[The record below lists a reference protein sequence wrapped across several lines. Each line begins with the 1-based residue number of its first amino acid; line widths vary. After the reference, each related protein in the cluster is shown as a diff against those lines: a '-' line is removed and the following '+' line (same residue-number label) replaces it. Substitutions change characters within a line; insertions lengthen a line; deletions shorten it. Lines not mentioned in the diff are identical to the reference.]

1 MIKNIARLLVVVTGA
16 AALVGCGTT
25 QAKRRQLERV
35 AKDWCLTI
43 RASQV
48 IPVYPLTEDLRPG
61 DVFLVQTP
69 IDKEPDIYQSKGFL
83 PLEQMLVRIYPDN
96 YEEFYGEVTI
106 NENTLTPFRHR
117 EAGQTNTSTNAPRAA
132 FPTYNFSISRGGGA
146 KLALPISGVPV
157 AFNLMQTRSAKGSVT
172 ISDAA
177 TYGVDVLPLY
187 NQVKSWVNENAG
199 VLSAYLPPSG
209 GAAANGAATYTYLRV
224 VNRVYLTRGVSVSLS
239 DNSVFGAAG
248 SAGADKPITLPT
260 TSTNANENYTNM
272 MQSLNA
278 SVADAV
284 TPGGCFKFTSATGRG
299 VSLAETFPRP
309 LVVGYLGFDV
319 PIINGAEKATAAAA
333 VTIGAPID
341 TQTRLDGRAS
351 RDSIDQMAADL
362 NIQRKTNAERIVA
375 YVTDEKTGQVNVA
388 RLRGL
393 LTEKTGAP
401 ASMAD
406 KYLGQ
411 PAEKLLRDLQNRYS
425 GNVDAIARN
434 LPKE

>member
-1 MIKNIARLLVVVTGA
+1 MIKNLARLLVVVTGA
-16 AALVGCGTT
+16 STLVGCSTT

-96 YEEFYGEVTI
+96 YPGFYGKVTI

-117 EAGQTNTSTNAPRAA
+117 EAGQTNTSTNAPRVA

-157 AFNLMQTRSAKGSVT
+157 AFNMMQTRSAKGSVT

-187 NQVKSWVNENAG
+187 NQVKSWVNENAD
-199 VLSAYLPPSG
+199 VLSAYLPPVG
-209 GAAANGAATYTYLRV
+209 GASGNGEATYTYLRV

-260 TSTNANENYTNM
+260 TSTNVNENYTNM
-272 MQSLNA
+272 MKSLNA

-284 TPGGCFKFTSATGRG
+284 TPGGSFKFTSATGRG

-319 PIINGAEKATAAAA
+319 PIINAAEKATAAA

-351 RDSIDQMAADL
+351 RDSIDRMAAGL
-362 NIQRKTNAERIVA
+362 NIQRRTNAEKIVA
-375 YVTDEKTGQVNVA
+375 YVTDEKTGLVDVA
-388 RLRGL
+388 RFRGL
-393 LTEKTGAP
+393 LTENTGAP
-401 ASMAD
+401 ASLAE

>member
-1 MIKNIARLLVVVTGA
+1 MIKNIARLLVA
-16 AALVGCGTT
+16 ATAASALVGCSTT
-25 QAKRRQLERV
+25 QAKRRQMERV

-83 PLEQMLVRIYPDN
+83 PLEQMLVRIHPDN
-96 YEEFYGEVTI
+96 YQGFYGNVSI
-106 NENTLTPFRHR
+106 NENALTPFRHR
-117 EAGQTNTSTNAPRAA
+117 EPGQTDTSTNAPRAA
-132 FPTYNFSISRGGGA
+132 FPTYNFSVSRGGGA

-157 AFNLMQTRSAKGSVT
+157 AFNMMQTSSARGSVA

-199 VLSAYLPPSG
+199 LLSAYLPAG
-209 GAAANGAATYTYLRV
+209 GHSPGKGNETHTYLRV

-260 TSTNANENYTNM
+260 TSTNVNENYTNM
-272 MQSLNA
+272 LKSLNA

-284 TPGGCFKFTSATGRG
+284 TPGGSFKFTSATGRG

-319 PIINGAEKATAAAA
+319 PIINGAEKATEAAA

-341 TQTRLDGRAS
+341 TQTRLEGRAS
-351 RDSIDQMAADL
+351 RESIDRMAAAL
-362 NIQRKTNAERIVA
+362 NVERRTHAERIVA
-375 YVTDEKTGQVNVA
+375 HVTDAKTGNVDVA
-388 RLRGL
+388 RLREL
-393 LTEKTGAP
+393 LAGQTGAP
-401 ASMAD
+401 PSMAD
-406 KYLGQ
+406 KYRDQ
-411 PAEKLLRDLQNRYS
+411 PAAKLLRDLKTRYS
-425 GNVDAIARN
+425 GNVEAIAKN